1 MNSASVLTLFLEI
14 YSEQDVKYTYFLG
27 VGFVPSLVSGP
38 FLSTTFLPFA
48 HLHSTALS
56 VLK

>member
-1 MNSASVLTLFLEI
+1 MNYASLLTLFLEVH
-14 YSEQDVKYTYFLG
+14 SKQDVKYTYFLG
-27 VGFVPSLVSGP
+27 VGFVPSLVYRT
-38 FLSTTFLPFA
+38 FLSTAFLPFA